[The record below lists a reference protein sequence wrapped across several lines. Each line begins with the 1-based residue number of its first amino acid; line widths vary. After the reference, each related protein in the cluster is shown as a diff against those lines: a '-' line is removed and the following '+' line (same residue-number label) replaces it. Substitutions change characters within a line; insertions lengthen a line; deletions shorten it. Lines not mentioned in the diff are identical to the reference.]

1 MEDIG
6 LLIAV
11 RNRSRLRPRAQWRH
25 PPLQLTRSLNL
36 KRTILTAS
44 ALFFALG
51 AWSSFA
57 ADKMEDARKDAMEHD
72 SMSKPAKHHN
82 KGKADKMDKMGK
94 SDAMEKPGAMSKTDK
109 MEKMDKMEKP
119 GAMQ

>member
-1 MEDIG
+1 M
-6 LLIAV
+6 
-11 RNRSRLRPRAQWRH
+11 
-25 PPLQLTRSLNL
+25 
-36 KRTILTAS
+36 KRTILIAS

-51 AWSSFA
+51 AWHSFA

-82 KGKADKMDKMGK
+82 KGKADKMDKMDKMGK
-94 SDAMEKPGAMSKTDK
+94 GDAMEKPGAMGKTD
-109 MEKMDKMEKP
+109 KMDKMEKP